1 MKFDIYKSESKRP
14 KTYIVTFEPDGNHS
28 IKTRLELRAYSKKF
42 FRASEQDLVIQRGY
56 ILKNELYLEP
66 VEGAK
71 KCVVAHYHKR
81 RS

>member
-14 KTYIVTFEPDGNHS
+14 KTYIVVFEPDNNS
-28 IKTRLELRAYSKKF
+28 YMRTSLKLRIYAKKF
-42 FRASEQDLVIQRGY
+42 FRASEKDIATQRGY
-56 ILKNELYLEP
+56 VLKNELYLEP

-71 KCVVAHYHKR
+71 KCVVAYYDKR